1 MTGDASPP
9 AEVYAEY
16 YRACL
21 AGDTGKMI
29 PFFSS
34 KARKEF
40 ESFDKDSQNMI
51 SELCKSRP
59 DEVKINKPFVSSS
72 QVSFT
77 VTGISRLGEKATGN
91 VQMLNEQGKWKVLQD
106 KWEFISQ

>member
-21 AGDTGKMI
+21 AGDTGKML
-29 PFFSS
+29 PFFSG

-40 ESFDKDSQNMI
+40 ESFDKDSRNMI
-51 SELCKSRP
+51 AELCKTRP
-59 DEVKINKPFVSSS
+59 DEVKISKPSIFGD

-77 VTGISRLGEKATGN
+77 VTGTSRQGEKATGK
-91 VQMLNEQGKWKVLQD
+91 VKMVNEQGLWKVLED